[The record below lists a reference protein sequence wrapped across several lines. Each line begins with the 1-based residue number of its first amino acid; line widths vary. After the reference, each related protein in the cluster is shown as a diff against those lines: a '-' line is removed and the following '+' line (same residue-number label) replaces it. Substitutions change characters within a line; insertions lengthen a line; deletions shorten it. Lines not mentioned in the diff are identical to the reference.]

1 MDIFTTRKDGDIMKD
16 KAEIKMS
23 ERIEKLISFYGRE
36 MLQLKLIYI
45 ISDGACQHWTGSQ
58 AKERMTDMHRARI
71 RELYGLTDEEID
83 SLLTD

>member
-1 MDIFTTRKDGDIMKD
+1 MDD
-16 KAEIKMS
+16 KAEVKMS
-23 ERIEKLISFYGRE
+23 EKLEKLIMFYGRE

-45 ISDGACQHWTGSQ
+45 ISDGACQHWSGSQ

-83 SLLTD
+83 FLLAD

>member
-1 MDIFTTRKDGDIMKD
+1 MVTSMNDETET
-16 KAEIKMS
+16 KMS
-23 ERIEKLISFYGRE
+23 EKLEKLIMFYGRE

-45 ISDGACQHWTGSQ
+45 ISDGACQHWSGSQ

-83 SLLTD
+83 SLLND